1 MLPPDEHEGRFVG
14 DAVSG
19 WRLDAR
25 ALEQHARAASQ
36 RRAPLD
42 VRVRPVPAGG
52 GDVGVAFAPVEARP
66 AWEFRAFGARWRLYH
81 DGLVSARLARRTASH
96 VLLDE
101 MQWSRFSPGSDTRQV
116 NALAGQRVRVAASTL
131 AIATVA
137 NAFVLDTDGI
147 FQPLVGHALESW
159 GWPDA
164 SVEPVGVAASPGE
177 VLVPDQ
183 LVDVDAIGR
192 SLAVPVGAKLDL
204 GGIAPS
210 FAALRAAGVLAG
222 LAAGVEALLVAGSHA
237 IAIGAPAQLR
247 VDLRPDGPE
256 LRIGL
261 ERGHGAACSTSA
273 RRPWTNGD
281 GRLVHDLVDPET
293 GGPAHA
299 GAAVAVADSV
309 VQADV
314 LAKVVR
320 LRPELAE
327 RAADACLA
335 VVDGVERHSAAW
347 AGAVT

>member
-66 AWEFRAFGARWRLYH
+66 AWEWRAFGARWRLYH

-101 MQWSRFSPGSDTRQV
+101 LQWSRFSPGSDVRQV

-131 AIATVA
+131 AVATVA

-147 FQPLVGHALESW
+147 FQPLVGHALEAW

-164 SVEPVGVAASPGE
+164 SVEPVGVASSPAE

-183 LVDVDAIGR
+183 LVDVDVIGR

-222 LAAGVEALLVAGSHA
+222 LSAGVEALLVAGSHA
-237 IAIGAPAQLR
+237 IAIGASTRLR
-247 VDLRPDGPE
+247 VDLEPAGPD
-256 LRIGL
+256 LRIAL
-261 ERGHGAACSTSA
+261 PAGHGAACSTSA

-281 GRLVHDLVDPET
+281 GRVVHDLVDPAS
-293 GGPAHA
+293 GAPART
-299 GAAVAVADSV
+299 GAAVAVTESV

-320 LRPELAE
+320 LQPELAE
-327 RAADACLA
+327 RAADACLV
-335 VVDGVERHSAAW
+335 VVDGVEHHSSAW
-347 AGAVT
+347 AGAVA